1 MRPSYV
7 DGDWVLVEPVAVS
20 HPVRVGEVVLSR
32 WSDRLV
38 THRVVSLR
46 DGAAVTRGDAC
57 SWNDPPIPLS
67 ALLGRVIEVRRGARL
82 LPAMRRAARKIAHI
96 LMKPVGGSR

>member
-7 DGDWVLVEPVAVS
+7 DGDWVLVEPASAS
-20 HPVRVGEVVLSR
+20 HPVRVGEVVLTR

-46 DGAAVTRGDAC
+46 DGVAVTRGDAC
-57 SWNDPPIPLS
+57 SWNDPPIPVS
-67 ALLGRVIEVRRGARL
+67 ALLGRVIGVRRAKRI
-82 LPAMRRAARKIAHI
+82 LPAMRGTARKIAHI
-96 LMKPVGGSR
+96 LMEQMGGGR